1 MEKEMETVTKEQ
13 GLNRGHDRLLGELG
27 GIRDRYRFDVKQFIE
42 FVKGR
47 RLFIVD
53 GFEQYARW
61 LDVGGNGKRYSPATI
76 NRKIA
81 AAKNRIRY
89 AFRHSD
95 YAADL
100 RKRYQ
105 LEDVLKSVRLKKVDS
120 LPVSPDKLLDVNEAR
135 LLVER
140 TKDSTVRLMAMF
152 LVGTGVRVSEML
164 GILLTDIKVGKGNFA
179 EVKLIG
185 KGSKERAIHVKKEFI
200 ERIRKH
206 FHGTTRL
213 FEHQGKP
220 FNRISVTN
228 RIKHE
233 ALRTIGREVTAQQ
246 LRHTWAAIQIQRGK
260 DIQAVAAVLGHADP
274 GVTARMYARTK
285 LAPQEAFLDLEEKGP
300 AGHEKQTVASAPSGK
315 RGFAV
320 KGFS

>member
-1 MEKEMETVTKEQ
+1 MAKEQ
-13 GLNRGHDRLLGELG
+13 ALSRDREKLFAELE
-27 GIRDRYRFDVKQFIE
+27 GIRDRYRHDVKQFIE
-42 FVKGR
+42 FVKSR
-47 RLFIVD
+47 KFFIVD
-53 GFEQYARW
+53 GLEQYVKW
-61 LDVGGNGKRYSPATI
+61 LDDGGNGRKYSPSTI

-89 AFRHSD
+89 AFRHSE

-100 RKRYQ
+100 KRKYQ
-105 LEDVLKSVRLKKVDS
+105 LEDVLKSVRLKKIDS
-120 LPVSPDKLLDVNEAR
+120 FPVPQEKLLNVNEAR

-164 GILLTDIKVGKGNFA
+164 GIRLSDIKNGRGAFAEVRVVGKG
-179 EVKLIG
+179 LR
-185 KGSKERAIHVKKEFI
+185 ERKIHVKKELV
-200 ERIRKH
+200 ERIKKH
-206 FHGTTRL
+206 FHSTTFL
-213 FEHQGKP
+213 FEHQGKS

-260 DIQAVAAVLGHADP
+260 DIQAVAAVLGHTDP
-274 GVTARMYARTK
+274 GVTARMYARTT
-285 LAPQEAFLDLEEKGP
+285 LEPEEAFLDLFEKNP
-300 AGHEKQTVASAPSGK
+300 AKP
-315 RGFAV
+315 
-320 KGFS
+320 

>member
-1 MEKEMETVTKEQ
+1 MEMAREH
-13 GLNRGHDRLLGELG
+13 GLSRGQDGLLAELA
-27 GIRDRYRFDVKQFIE
+27 GIRDRYRLDVRQFIQ
-42 FVKGR
+42 FVTSR

-53 GFEQYARW
+53 GLEPYARW
-61 LDVGGNGKRYSPATI
+61 LDEGDGGKKYSPATI

-89 AFRHSD
+89 AFRHSS

-105 LEDVLKSVRLKKVDS
+105 LEDILKSVRLKKIDS
-120 LPVSPDKLLDVNEAR
+120 FAVSPEKLLNVDEAR
-135 LLVER
+135 RLVR
-140 TKDSTVRLMAMF
+140 HTKDDTIRLMAMF

-164 GILLTDIKVGKGNFA
+164 GIRLSDIRSGKGSFV
-179 EVKLIG
+179 EVKVTG
-185 KGSKERAIHVKKEFI
+185 KGSKQRTIHVKKKVLEHI
-200 ERIRKH
+200 KGH
-206 FHGTTRL
+206 FQGGTWL
-213 FEHQGKP
+213 FEHQGRP

-260 DIQAVAAVLGHADP
+260 DIQAVAAVLGHSNP
-274 GVTARMYARTK
+274 GVTSRMYSQAR
-285 LAPQEAFLDLEEKGP
+285 LAPGETFLDLDEMKTIRPARQAGVGARPRKGV
-300 AGHEKQTVASAPSGK
+300 GRKMK
-315 RGFAV
+315 D
-320 KGFS
+320 K

>member
-1 MEKEMETVTKEQ
+1 MAKQQKLSRNQE
-13 GLNRGHDRLLGELG
+13 RLLAELE
-27 GIRDRYRFDVKQFIE
+27 GIRDRYRLDVKQFIE
-42 FVKGR
+42 FVKSR
-47 RLFIVD
+47 NFFIVD
-53 GFEQYARW
+53 GLEQYAKW
-61 LDVGGNGKRYSPATI
+61 LDGGGNGRSYSPATI

-81 AAKNRIRY
+81 AAKNRIRF
-89 AFRHSD
+89 AFRHSE

-100 RKRYQ
+100 QKKYQ
-105 LEDVLKSVRLKKVDS
+105 LEDVLKSVRLKKIDS
-120 LPVSPDKLLDVNEAR
+120 FPVPQEKLLNVDEAR

-164 GILLTDIKVGKGNFA
+164 GIRLSDIKNGKGAFA
-179 EVKLIG
+179 EVRVIG
-185 KGSKERAIHVKKEFI
+185 KGSRERKIHVKEELV
-200 ERIRKH
+200 ERIKRH
-206 FHGTTRL
+206 FHSTIRL

-260 DIQAVAAVLGHADP
+260 NIQAVAAVLGHADP
-274 GVTARMYARTK
+274 GVTARMYARTTLEPK
-285 LAPQEAFLDLEEKGP
+285 EAFLDLFEKHP
-300 AGHEKQTVASAPSGK
+300 AKP
-315 RGFAV
+315 
-320 KGFS
+320 

>member
-1 MEKEMETVTKEQ
+1 MGMAKEQ
-13 GLNRGHDRLLGELG
+13 AQSRDREKLLAELE
-27 GIRDRYRFDVKQFIE
+27 GIRDRYRLDVKQFIE
-42 FVKGR
+42 FVKTR
-47 RLFIVD
+47 NFFIVD
-53 GFEQYARW
+53 GLEQYVKW
-61 LDVGGNGKRYSPATI
+61 LDDAGNGKKYSPATI

-89 AFRHSD
+89 AFRHSE

-100 RKRYQ
+100 RRKYQ
-105 LEDVLKSVRLKKVDS
+105 LEDVLKSVHLKKITS
-120 LPVSPDKLLDVNEAR
+120 FPVPQEKLLNVNEAR

-140 TKDSTVRLMAMF
+140 TKDNTVRLMSMF

-164 GILLTDIKVGKGNFA
+164 GVRLSDIENGKGPFA
-179 EVKLIG
+179 EVTVNG
-185 KGSKERAIHVKKEFI
+185 KGSKERKIHVKKELL

-206 FHGTTRL
+206 FHSTTFL

-274 GVTARMYARTK
+274 GVTARMYVRPT
-285 LAPQEAFLDLEEKGP
+285 LQPEEAFLDLSEKNR
-300 AGHEKQTVASAPSGK
+300 GK
-315 RGFAV
+315 
-320 KGFS
+320 S

>member
-1 MEKEMETVTKEQ
+1 METATKEREA
-13 GLNRGHDRLLGELG
+13 NRDQERLLAELAS
-27 GIRDRYRFDVKQFIE
+27 IRDRYRLDVKQFIQ
-42 FVKGR
+42 FATSR
-47 RLFIVD
+47 RLFSVD
-53 GFEQYARW
+53 GLEQYARW
-61 LDVGGNGKRYSPATI
+61 LDDGGNGRRYSSATI

-100 RKRYQ
+100 RKKYQ
-105 LEDVLKSVRLKKVDS
+105 LEDVLKSVRLRKIDSLAVPPEKLLKVD
-120 LPVSPDKLLDVNEAR
+120 EAR

-140 TKDSTVRLMAMF
+140 TKDSTVRFMARF
-152 LVGTGVRVSEML
+152 LVGTGARVSEML
-164 GILLTDIKVGKGNFA
+164 GIRLSDIKSGKGAFA
-179 EVKLIG
+179 DVRVIG
-185 KGSKERAIHVKKEFI
+185 KGSRERTIHVKKKFI
-200 ERIRKH
+200 KRIKKH
-206 FHGTTRL
+206 FHSTTRL

-220 FNRISVTN
+220 FSRISVTN

-274 GVTARMYARTK
+274 GVTARMYARTT
-285 LAPQEAFLDLEEKGP
+285 LEPQEAFLDLFEKNP
-300 AGHEKQTVASAPSGK
+300 AKP
-315 RGFAV
+315 
-320 KGFS
+320 

>member
-1 MEKEMETVTKEQ
+1 METVTKKR
-13 GLNRGHDRLLGELG
+13 GLNRRQDELLAELE
-27 GIRDRYRFDVKQFIE
+27 GIRDRYRLDVKQFIR
-42 FVKGR
+42 FVISR

-53 GFEQYARW
+53 GLEQYAKW
-61 LDVGGNGKRYSPATI
+61 LDEGGNGKKYSPATI

-89 AFRHSD
+89 AFRHSE

-105 LEDVLKSVRLKKVDS
+105 LEEVLKSVRLKKIDS
-120 LPVSPDKLLDVNEAR
+120 LAVPPDKLLNVDEAR

-140 TKDSTVRLMAMF
+140 AKDSSVKLMAMF

-164 GILLTDIKVGKGNFA
+164 GIRLSDIKNGKGAFA
-179 EVKLIG
+179 EVRVIG
-185 KGSKERAIHVKKEFI
+185 KGSRERMIHVKKELI

-206 FHGTTRL
+206 FHGTTLL
-213 FEHQGKP
+213 FEHQGRP
-220 FNRISVTN
+220 FSRISVTN

-233 ALRTIGREVTAQQ
+233 ALRIIGREVTAQQ

-260 DIQAVAAVLGHADP
+260 DIRIVAAVLGHADP
-274 GVTARMYARTK
+274 GVTARMYTRAK
-285 LAPQEAFLDLEEKGP
+285 LAPGEAFLDLDEKKP
-300 AGHEKQTVASAPSGK
+300 AKPAKKTTALTRSGK
-315 RGFAV
+315 RGFAA
-320 KGFS
+320 KSFS

>member
-1 MEKEMETVTKEQ
+1 MDTETRKQ
-13 GLNRGHDRLLGELG
+13 RLSRGHEVLLAELE
-27 GIRDRYRFDVKQFIE
+27 GIRDRYRLDVKQFIQ
-42 FVKGR
+42 FVTMR

-53 GFEQYARW
+53 GLEQYAKW
-61 LDVGGNGKRYSPATI
+61 LDEGSNGKKYSPATI

-89 AFRHSD
+89 AFRHSE

-105 LEDVLKSVRLKKVDS
+105 LEDVLKSVRLKRIDS
-120 LPVSPDKLLDVNEAR
+120 FAVPPEKLLNVDESR

-140 TKDSTVRLMAMF
+140 TRDSTVRLMVMF

-164 GILLTDIKVGKGNFA
+164 GIQLSDIKRGKGSFA
-179 EVKLIG
+179 EVRVIG
-185 KGSKERAIHVKKEFI
+185 KGSRERTIHVKKELI
-200 ERIRKH
+200 ERIKKH
-206 FHGTTRL
+206 FHSMTRL

-220 FNRISVTN
+220 FSRISVTN

-260 DIQAVAAVLGHADP
+260 DIQIVAAVLGHADP
-274 GVTARMYARTK
+274 GVTARMYARPK
-285 LAPQEAFLDLEEKGP
+285 AAPEEAFLDLEEKKPPRAARTIEAP
-300 AGHEKQTVASAPSGK
+300 ARSG
-315 RGFAV
+315 RGFAA

>member
-1 MEKEMETVTKEQ
+1 MAKEQ
-13 GLNRGHDRLLGELG
+13 KLGRDHERLLAELE
-27 GIRDRYRFDVKQFIE
+27 GIRDRYRLDVKQFIE
-42 FVKGR
+42 FVKNR
-47 RLFIVD
+47 KFFIVD
-53 GFEQYARW
+53 GLEQYAKW
-61 LDVGGNGKRYSPATI
+61 LDDGGNGRRYSPATI

-89 AFRHSD
+89 AFRHSE

-100 RKRYQ
+100 QRKYQ
-105 LEDVLKSVRLKKVDS
+105 LLDVLKSVPLKKINS
-120 LPVSPDKLLDVNEAR
+120 FPVPQEKLLNVNEAR

-140 TKDSTVRLMAMF
+140 TKDGTVRLMATF

-164 GILLTDIKVGKGNFA
+164 GIRLSDIRSGKGAFA
-179 EVKLIG
+179 EVRVIG
-185 KGSKERAIHVKKEFI
+185 KALRERKIHVKKELV
-200 ERIRKH
+200 ERIKKH
-206 FHGTTRL
+206 FQSTTFL

-260 DIQAVAAVLGHADP
+260 DVHAVAAVLGHADP
-274 GVTARMYARTK
+274 GVTARMYTRTT
-285 LAPQEAFLDLEEKGP
+285 LEPQEAFLDLFEKYP
-300 AGHEKQTVASAPSGK
+300 AKS
-315 RGFAV
+315 
-320 KGFS
+320 

>member
-1 MEKEMETVTKEQ
+1 MTKEQ
-13 GLNRGHDRLLGELG
+13 GLFRGQDGLLEELE
-27 GIRDRYRFDVKQFIE
+27 GIRDRYRLDVKQFIE
-42 FVKGR
+42 FVKSK

-53 GFEQYARW
+53 GLEQYAKW
-61 LDVGGNGKRYSPATI
+61 LDDGGNGRSYSPATI

-89 AFRHSD
+89 AFRHSE

-105 LEDVLKSVRLKKVDS
+105 LEDVLKSVRLKKIDS
-120 LPVSPDKLLDVNEAR
+120 FPVPTEKLLNVDEAR

-140 TKDSTVRLMAMF
+140 TKDSTIRLMVTF

-164 GILLTDIKVGKGNFA
+164 GIRLSDIKAGKGNFA
-179 EVKLIG
+179 QVRVMG

-200 ERIRKH
+200 ERIRQH
-206 FHGTTRL
+206 FHGNAFL
-213 FEHQGKP
+213 FEHQDRP

-246 LRHTWAAIQIQRGK
+246 LRHTWAAIQIHRGK
-260 DIQAVAAVLGHADP
+260 DIQAVAAVLGHANP
-274 GVTARMYARTK
+274 GLTSRMYVSTQ
-285 LAPQEAFLDLEEKGP
+285 LTPEETFLDLEEKTP
-300 AGHEKQTVASAPSGK
+300 ARLVKKPAAPIRSGN
-315 RGFAV
+315 RGVAV
-320 KGFS
+320 KG